1 MHISM
6 TKGEY
11 SLSQEFDC
19 IVIGVGGMGSST
31 LYNLAKRGRRVL
43 GLEQF
48 DIPHAEGSS
57 HGVNRII
64 RLAYYDQPSSVPLL
78 RRAYELWSEIES
90 VTGEQLL
97 YKTGSID
104 TAPSGH
110 EVFEGSLESCLLHD
124 IPHRVLNHAQINEEF
139 PGYQLPPGHMGL
151 LQGDGGF
158 VLSERSIVAYA
169 NAAMSTGAEIHAR
182 EVVSGWEPDQ
192 GGVRVFTDRGEYTAE
207 RLVITAG
214 AWTSGMVPILD
225 DLAVPERQVLAW
237 LQPIDGS
244 LYTPEVFPV
253 FNAYFDEG
261 RYYGFPVYGIPGFK
275 VGRYHHLEEVIDPD
289 FAIKTVNSED
299 EAVLRSAVERYF
311 PKANGTTMTL
321 KTCMFTNTPDE
332 HFIVDLLPANS
343 QVVVAAGFSGHGFK
357 FASVIG
363 EILADL
369 AINGE
374 TEHNIDLLKI
384 DRF

>member
-1 MHISM
+1 M

-64 RLAYYDQPSSVPLL
+64 RLAYYEHPSYVPLL
-78 RRAYELWSEIES
+78 RRAYELWSDIES

-192 GGVRVFTDRGEYTAE
+192 DGVRVFTDRGEYTAE

-343 QVVVAAGFSGHGFK
+343 QVAVAAGFSGHGFK

>member
-1 MHISM
+1 M
-6 TKGEY
+6 
-11 SLSQEFDC
+11 SQEFDC

-64 RLAYYDQPSSVPLL
+64 RLAYYEHPSYVPLL
-78 RRAYELWSEIES
+78 RRAYELWSDIES

-124 IPHRVLNHAQINEEF
+124 IPHRVLNHVQINDQF

-151 LQGDGGF
+151 LQEDGGF

-169 NAAMSTGAEIHAR
+169 NAAMSAGAEIHAR
-182 EVVSGWEPDQ
+182 EIVLGWEPDQ

-214 AWTSGMVPILD
+214 AWTAGMIPILE

-237 LQPIDGS
+237 LQPLDGS

-261 RYYGFPVYGIPGFK
+261 RYYGFPVFGIPGFK

-289 FAIKTVNSED
+289 SEIKTVTGED

-332 HFIVDLLPANS
+332 HFIVDLLPGNT
-343 QVVVAAGFSGHGFK
+343 QVAVAAGFSGHGFK

-369 AINGE
+369 AITGE

>member
-1 MHISM
+1 M
-6 TKGEY
+6 
-11 SLSQEFDC
+11 SQEFDC

-64 RLAYYDQPSSVPLL
+64 RLAYYEHPSYVPLL

-261 RYYGFPVYGIPGFK
+261 RYYGFPVYGIPGFN

-343 QVVVAAGFSGHGFK
+343 QVAVAAGFSGHGFK

>member
-64 RLAYYDQPSSVPLL
+64 RLAYYEHPSYVPLL

-192 GGVRVFTDRGEYTAE
+192 DGVRVFTDRGEYTAE

-299 EAVLRSAVERYF
+299 EAILRSAVERYF
-311 PKANGTTMTL
+311 PKANGTTMPL

-343 QVVVAAGFSGHGFK
+343 QVAVSEGFSGHCIK

>member
-1 MHISM
+1 VHISM

-64 RLAYYDQPSSVPLL
+64 RLAYYEHPSYVPLL

-343 QVVVAAGFSGHGFK
+343 QVAVAAGFSGHGFK

>member
-1 MHISM
+1 
-6 TKGEY
+6 
-11 SLSQEFDC
+11 
-19 IVIGVGGMGSST
+19 MGSST

-64 RLAYYDQPSSVPLL
+64 RLAYYEHPSYVPLL

-158 VLSERSIVAYA
+158 VLSERSIVAYT

-332 HFIVDLLPANS
+332 HFIVDLLPANP
-343 QVVVAAGFSGHGFK
+343 QVAVAAGFSGHGFK

>member
-1 MHISM
+1 M
-6 TKGEY
+6 
-11 SLSQEFDC
+11 SQEFDC

-64 RLAYYDQPSSVPLL
+64 RLAYYEHPSYVPLL

-158 VLSERSIVAYA
+158 VLTERSIVAYA

-237 LQPIDGS
+237 LQPIDCS

-343 QVVVAAGFSGHGFK
+343 QVAVAAGFSGHGFK

-374 TEHNIDLLKI
+374 TAHNIDLLKI

>member
-1 MHISM
+1 MA
-6 TKGEY
+6 
-11 SLSQEFDC
+11 QEFDC
-19 IVIGVGGMGSST
+19 IVIGVGAMGSST

-64 RLAYYDQPSSVPLL
+64 RLAYYEHPSYVPLL

-90 VTGEQLL
+90 IAGEQLI

-104 TAPSGH
+104 TAPAGH

-124 IPHRVLNHAQINEEF
+124 IPHRVLNHAQINEQF
-139 PGYQLPPGHMGL
+139 PGYQLPLGHMGI
-151 LQGDGGF
+151 LQQDGGF

-169 NAAMSTGAEIHAR
+169 NAAMSEGAEIHAR
-182 EVVSGWEPDQ
+182 EVVSGWQPDQ

-207 RLVITAG
+207 RLIITAG
-214 AWTSGMVPILD
+214 AWSSGLIPILEG
-225 DLAVPERQVLAW
+225 LAVPERQVLAW

-261 RYYGFPVYGIPGFK
+261 RYYGFPVFGIPGFK
-275 VGRYHHLEEVIDPD
+275 VGRYHHLEEIIDLD
-289 FAIKTVNSED
+289 STIKTVNGED
-299 EAVLRSAVERYF
+299 EALLRSAVEKYF

-332 HFIVDLLPANS
+332 HFIVDSLPGNT

-363 EILADL
+363 EILSDL
-369 AINGE
+369 AIKGE
-374 TEHNIDLLKI
+374 TEHDIDLLKI

>member
-1 MHISM
+1 M

-64 RLAYYDQPSSVPLL
+64 RLAYYEHPSYVPLL

-261 RYYGFPVYGIPGFK
+261 RYYGFPVHGIPGFK

-289 FAIKTVNSED
+289 FAIKTVDSED

>member
-1 MHISM
+1 M

-64 RLAYYDQPSSVPLL
+64 RLAYYEHPSYVPLL
-78 RRAYELWSEIES
+78 RRAYELWSDIES

-244 LYTPEVFPV
+244 LYTPDVFPV

-343 QVVVAAGFSGHGFK
+343 QVAVAAGFSGHGFK

>member
-1 MHISM
+1 M
-6 TKGEY
+6 
-11 SLSQEFDC
+11 SQEFDC

-64 RLAYYDQPSSVPLL
+64 RLAYYEHPSYVPLL

-343 QVVVAAGFSGHGFK
+343 QVAVAAGFSGHGFK

-374 TEHNIDLLKI
+374 TEHNIDLLII